1 MNRRIA
7 WILAVAC
14 AAVSWVALA
23 PVAAQT
29 PVPAQAPPQT
39 VRAAI
44 PPQAMPAPAT
54 APAVASV
61 PSLPRPSTAPTPAV
75 AALPAPAAAPVAAAA
90 PQPVTAPVPPQA
102 RTPVPSQ
109 ATAPRAEPAPA
120 PKPMS
125 ETEAVNVRVEVTI
138 TYQVGNAAPV
148 RRMATLTVADQ
159 GRGSLRSGN
168 QVAVPSTTFQPVAAG
183 GPATSPLTS
192 VTYKS
197 VGLNVDANRVYITGN
212 KARMDLNVEFSAVD
226 EKGSDVAG
234 KYPSFP
240 TFSQSLTLVLE
251 NGKPIIVGQSSD
263 VVENV
268 ERKQTVEVKAT
279 ILR

>member
-7 WILAVAC
+7 WILALAC
-14 AAVSWVALA
+14 AVFMQAAA
-23 PVAAQT
+23 TPAAAQT
-29 PVPAQAPPQT
+29 PVAPAAPSQT
-39 VRAAI
+39 VKAAI
-44 PPQAMPAPAT
+44 PPQMQP
-54 APAVASV
+54 
-61 PSLPRPSTAPTPAV
+61 PT
-75 AALPAPAAAPVAAAA
+75 AAAPVN
-90 PQPVTAPVPPQA
+90 VPPQA
-102 RTPVPSQ
+102 RPPVPSQ

-120 PKPMS
+120 PKPVS
-125 ETEAVNVRVEVTI
+125 ETEAANVKVEVTI

-148 RRMATLTVADQ
+148 KRMATLTVADQ

-168 QVAVPSTTFQPVAAG
+168 QVAVPSTTYQPVAG
-183 GPATSPLTS
+183 GGAATSPITS
-192 VTYKS
+192 ITYKS

-212 KARMDLNVEFSAVD
+212 KARMELNVEFSAVD
-226 EKGSDVAG
+226 EKGSDASG

-251 NGKPIIVGQSSD
+251 SGKPVIVGQSSD

>member
-7 WILAVAC
+7 WILAFVC
-14 AAVSWVALA
+14 AAVSSIALA
-23 PVAAQT
+23 PLAAQT
-29 PVPAQAPPQT
+29 PVPTQAPART
-39 VRAAI
+39 VKAAI
-44 PPQAMPAPAT
+44 PPQAEPAT

-61 PSLPRPSTAPTPAV
+61 PSLARPSTAPTPAV
-75 AALPAPAAAPVAAAA
+75 APVAAAA

-102 RTPVPSQ
+102 RPPVPSQ

-125 ETEAVNVRVEVTI
+125 ETEAANVKIEVTI

-148 RRMATLTVADQ
+148 KRMATLTVADQ

-183 GPATSPLTS
+183 GPPTSPVTS

-251 NGKPIIVGQSSD
+251 SGKPIIVGQSSD

-268 ERKQTVEVKAT
+268 ERKQTVEVRAT